1 METEDY
7 QPIESFELIGGNL
20 CLDFVNTGSAR
31 HVGPFRERLTGY
43 RDLATWSECVGLI
56 SPVEAEALNAEAA
69 ERADDA
75 DAVLERSRELRE
87 VIYRV
92 FSGLSQGQAPAGEDL
107 DVLTRE
113 HGQAAPHR
121 KLTCGSEDR
130 VELEWDRSADQ
141 LDQMLWPVTQSAIE
155 LLVSDERARVKECAT
170 DNCNWL
176 FLDASK
182 NRSRRWCEMREC
194 GNRAKAR
201 RHYAKQRSK
210 KGE

>member
-1 METEDY
+1 MN
-7 QPIESFELIGGNL
+7 QPASDQASHQFEVIGGAL

-31 HVGPFRERLTGY
+31 RNGPFKERLSGY
-43 RDLATWSECVGLI
+43 QDLAAWSEQVGLMT
-56 SPVEAEALNAEAA
+56 PAQADELRGAA
-69 ERADDA
+69 EDRAGDA
-75 DAVLERSRELRE
+75 DEVLARGRELRE

-92 FSGLSQGQAPAGEDL
+92 FSGLVEGQSPSGPDL
-107 DVLTRE
+107 DVLSRE
-113 HGQAAPHR
+113 HARAAPYR
-121 KLTCGSEDR
+121 KLTCDSER
-130 VELEWDRSADQ
+130 VELEWDRSPEN

-155 LLVSDERARVKECAT
+155 LLVSDDLARVKECAT

-201 RHYAKQRSK
+201 RHYARRKQT
-210 KGE
+210 E